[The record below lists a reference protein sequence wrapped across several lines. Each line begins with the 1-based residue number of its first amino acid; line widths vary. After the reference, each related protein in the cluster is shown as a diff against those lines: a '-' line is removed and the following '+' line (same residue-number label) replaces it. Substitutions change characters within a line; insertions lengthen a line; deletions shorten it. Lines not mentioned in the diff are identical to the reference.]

1 MWSSTTTSLPIVPG
15 PGCVQGSDNTIA
27 VCTGPNL
34 TRIDADMGDMSDTV
48 TSAGLIGAT
57 LRGGAGDDVMTGSDG
72 NDALFGDA
80 GIDTISG
87 GLGDDQ
93 IDGGDGDDTLRGQ
106 EGHDVMRGGDGV
118 DQIEGDD
125 GNDQIDGGAGADTL
139 NGGFGSDWVDYTSS
153 GVFVVVDLLDA
164 GRDDGEPGEGD
175 NVVTDI
181 ENILGG
187 SGPDTLRGG
196 GGPNRLSGGAGA
208 DIIDGLSGTDTIEGG
223 DGSDTIQAKDGA
235 TDVISCGGGTDTL
248 TRDVQDIVVEDC
260 EVVDGGGGFVTSLEE
275 ALATGGVVASPA
287 SIVGTRRGISVDGK
301 GVFRL
306 RVKCPKKSKTKVCKG
321 SLRLKTKGK
330 AKKYKVRRGKA
341 KWVRL
346 KLSKKGKKIVFQVRK
361 VKARVISKSGRGKK
375 TKTKSATITLKFNK
389 NVRFT

>member
-1 MWSSTTTSLPIVPG
+1 MLFALLVALVASGALAAIAHGLSVGVVGTSVVYLADPGEANVLTFSPVGNDVVVDDSVPIVPG

-80 GIDTISG
+80 GIETISG

-106 EGHDVMRGGDGV
+106 EGRDVMRGGDGV

-164 GRDDGEPGEGD
+164 GRDGGTEDGIGD
-175 NVVTDI
+175 ELSDL
-181 ENILGG
+181 ENIRG
-187 SGPDTLRGG
+187 SAFGDTLVGNNV
-196 GGPNRLSGGAGA
+196 PNE
-208 DIIDGLSGTDTIEGG
+208 IDGGRCGLDRRRSRSRHRQLCA
-223 DGSDTIQAKDGA
+223 SDEHGHSRSQ
-235 TDVISCGGGTDTL
+235 
-248 TRDVQDIVVEDC
+248 
-260 EVVDGGGGFVTSLEE
+260 
-275 ALATGGVVASPA
+275 
-287 SIVGTRRGISVDGK
+287 RRQP
-301 GVFRL
+301 RW
-306 RVKCPKKSKTKVCKG
+306 
-321 SLRLKTKGK
+321 
-330 AKKYKVRRGKA
+330 RR
-341 KWVRL
+341 
-346 KLSKKGKKIVFQVRK
+346 
-361 VKARVISKSGRGKK
+361 
-375 TKTKSATITLKFNK
+375 
-389 NVRFT
+389 